1 MARLLYFAN
10 LRERAGVSSEDLTL
24 PPHVKTGRHLLKWL
38 GEQRPELADMLTNG
52 KVRMALNEEIAPLD
66 SALDGAREIA
76 LFPPMT
82 GG

>member
-10 LRERAGVSSEDLTL
+10 LRERAGVSSEDIAL
-24 PPHVKTGRHLLKWL
+24 PAHVKTGRHLLKWL
-38 GEQRPELADMLTNG
+38 GEEKPELADILTNG
-52 KVRMALNEEIAPLD
+52 KVRMALDEEIAPLD
-66 SALDGAREIA
+66 TVLGTAREIA